1 MSEVEKRIK
10 ILREYDNN
18 FFEVYIKIHEA
29 NNNAIYIIDL
39 ITVGIIKRSV
49 SLLDAF
55 CKLIETKNLLSA
67 VSLVRLHLDSLLRL
81 NAFSL
86 VNNSNEVAY
95 KVIRGDRLDKIK
107 DRNNNYLRDRYLAEE
122 LNKKHDWVLRVYEET
137 SGFIHLSKKHYFY
150 ALTDVNEQD
159 RSVLLSISAKDDN
172 ITEQIII
179 EYLEAFKAI
188 SDLIIEYL
196 TRWFVKKELPNMLSK
211 LNNTKILKE

>member
-1 MSEVEKRIK
+1 MNEVEKRIK
-10 ILREYDNN
+10 TLREYENR
-18 FFEVYIKIHEA
+18 FYEVYVKIQEA

-55 CKLIETKNLLSA
+55 CQLIETKNLLSA

-86 VNNSNEVAY
+86 VNDPNEVAY
-95 KVIRGDRLDKIK
+95 KVIKGDQLNKIK

-122 LNKKHDWVLRVYEET
+122 MNKNYDWVLRVYEET

-150 ALTDVNEQD
+150 ALTDVIEQD
-159 RSVLLSISAKDDN
+159 RSALLSISAKDDH

-179 EYLEAFKAI
+179 EYLEAFKSI
-188 SDLIIEYL
+188 SDLIIDHL
-196 TRWFVKKELPNMLSK
+196 TRWFVKKELPDILTK
-211 LNNTKILKE
+211 LNMNKIHKE